1 MAFSRAPRHL
11 FQLLPNG
18 KAESADPRIRFDHL
32 WMFVI
37 NGVERKRARKR
48 GRHTYYLS
56 SLSPFPHFSSKD
68 IYFDGPFLSQY
79 SCLLSI
85 LSQFSRLLSRLE
97 FLIRSFFSESKNKK
111 KEKRKASSTSLFH
124 PVNKHE
130 YSTYIPMNIYERHAK
145 FDEIYLT
152 FYKRFP
158 LTMTMIKGWPICTFD
173 GACVDGMIA
182 RISYNTRGD
191 FIIETSWNN
200 ISRRRNFA
208 NLIWSV
214 SPPSRCVIS
223 PYDSLRFSVSSDYY
237 TDCTKKTLYSHP
249 RTREINV
256 RKFIPT
262 VS

>member
-1 MAFSRAPRHL
+1 MALR
-11 FQLLPNG
+11 
-18 KAESADPRIRFDHL
+18 E
-32 WMFVI
+32 
-37 NGVERKRARKR
+37 R
-48 GRHTYYLS
+48 GREKEGVTPTTSPLS
-56 SLSPFPHFSSKD
+56 SPFPHFSSKD
-68 IYFDGPFLSQY
+68 IYFDGPLLSQY

-200 ISRRRNFA
+200 ISRHRNFA
-208 NLIWSV
+208 NLIL
-214 SPPSRCVIS
+214 PPSRCVIS
-223 PYDSLRFSVSSDYY
+223 SYDSQCRRIIIRIVQRKH
-237 TDCTKKTLYSHP
+237 CTSHP
-249 RTREINV
+249 RTRKINV